1 MAKGYEVKVLNLD
14 EVISDFEALE
24 DIDMTQL
31 LRQAGVLVQDE
42 AKRNVPAKSGTLR
55 NSITHY
61 LLDDKTVVVGSNL
74 NYAPYVEYGTGKFAK
89 NGNGRQGYWVYVEGY
104 TNPGEPNHTV
114 YTYDEAIRIYWGLVN
129 QGIPQ
134 ERIWITSGQHPQP
147 FLEPALDAQRE
158 NIANLFTAAI
168 HQTAAEKGRKK

>member
-55 NSITHY
+55 NYPLPS
-61 LLDDKTVVVGSNL
+61 
-74 NYAPYVEYGTGKFAK
+74 
-89 NGNGRQGYWVYVEGY
+89 GR
-104 TNPGEPNHTV
+104 
-114 YTYDEAIRIYWGLVN
+114 
-129 QGIPQ
+129 
-134 ERIWITSGQHPQP
+134 
-147 FLEPALDAQRE
+147 
-158 NIANLFTAAI
+158 
-168 HQTAAEKGRKK
+168 